1 MGSAPTKTHIP
12 NRNGSKKG
20 SAVYQAEYSRDLGI
34 VTSILQEL
42 ELQAL
47 QERRKTS
54 RLLVFHKI
62 IHQKVAIP
70 LPPYLQKPTR
80 TTRQYHPKRFVR
92 IGSTGDQRKHSFFV
106 RTIKDWNDLPPDI
119 LGIDDYETFKTS
131 LIVHRSQ

>member
-1 MGSAPTKTHIP
+1 MVQRRAACFIKH
-12 NRNGSKKG
+12 
-20 SAVYQAEYSRDLGI
+20 EYSRDPGI

-47 QERRKTS
+47 QKRCKTS
-54 RLLVFHKI
+54 CLLVFHKI

-80 TTRQYHPKRFVR
+80 TTQQYHPRRFLR
-92 IGSTGDQRKHSFFV
+92 IGSTGDQQKHSFFV
-106 RTIKDWNDLPPDI
+106 RIIKDWNDLPPGI
-119 LGIDDYETFKTS
+119 LGIDDYEAFKTS

>member
-1 MGSAPTKTHIP
+1 MVQRRAARFIKH
-12 NRNGSKKG
+12 
-20 SAVYQAEYSRDLGI
+20 EYSRDPGI

-62 IHQKVAIP
+62 THQKVAIP
-70 LPPYLQKPTR
+70 LPPYLRKPTR
-80 TTRQYHPKRFVR
+80 TTRQYHPRRFVR

-106 RTIKDWNDLPPDI
+106 KTIKDWNALPPDI
-119 LGIDDYETFKTS
+119 LGIDDYEAFKIC